1 LPTRIARVALAVSR
15 KKVLMALWIQITPGS
30 DEPIY
35 LQIVE
40 QVGETI
46 AKGQLAI
53 GDKLPAVRKLASELV
68 INPNTVARA
77 YTILEQSGLV
87 TTKTGS
93 GTFVA
98 DPSLR
103 GKDAA
108 DINMLA
114 DRMDGILSRGLNLGL
129 ESQDIIA
136 MFKDRLEKF
145 TKTRQ
150 GLSGQHGKRR

>member
-1 LPTRIARVALAVSR
+1 VSAESR

-40 QVGETI
+40 QVGEAI
-46 AKGQLAI
+46 AKGQLAV

-77 YTILEQSGLV
+77 YTILEQTGLV

-93 GTFVA
+93 GTFIA
-98 DPSLR
+98 DPALR
-103 GKDAA
+103 SKDAG

-114 DRMDGILSRGLNLGL
+114 DRMDGLIVRGLNLGL

-145 TKTRQ
+145 IKTRQ
-150 GLSGQHGKRR
+150 GGRRKNG